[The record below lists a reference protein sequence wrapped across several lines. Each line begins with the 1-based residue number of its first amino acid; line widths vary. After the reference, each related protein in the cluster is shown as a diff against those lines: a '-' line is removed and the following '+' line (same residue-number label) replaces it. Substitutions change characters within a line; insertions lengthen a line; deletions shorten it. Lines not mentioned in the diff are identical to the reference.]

1 MTEFKVAYGENRQ
14 AKKWKNGIITLDEL
28 RSRLSTTFHTT
39 ETVQEYQHM
48 KSGPRS
54 AAKDKGGFVGGHL
67 KDGKR
72 TAQTVE
78 CRSLLTLDVDNA
90 SLTFLDE
97 YLALSPY
104 TTFIYSTHGHTPA
117 SPRFRLVIPL
127 TRDINAEEYN
137 AITRLYAFEQGM
149 EMFDT
154 CSFTPSQL
162 MFWPTT
168 PADGEYI
175 FREVEGEPLDPDT
188 YLAAHP
194 TWNDPLSLPTSPK
207 EALPHFA
214 GSKVEDPLTK
224 DGIVGTFCRA
234 VGTIQNAIDTYLG
247 DVYEKTSA
255 SRYRFK
261 GSHSG
266 PGVQIY
272 DDKLAYSNHATDPA
286 ARQTCNAFD
295 LVRIHLFPADGDTKK
310 SFAAMAE
317 WAAQQPQVSRLLLE
331 EKQTAAEK
339 AFSEEEGE
347 DWKDSLIRDKHGNLI
362 NSLHNLGLIM
372 TYDQYMKNIV
382 FNKLADGMEVK
393 GEIPWDHSETKFWR
407 DADDAQLIWYVD
419 QNYGSFSQ
427 RNYDIAV
434 TKCVDD
440 RSYHPIKEYLASLPE
455 WDGIPRVDT
464 LLLDYLGAEDT
475 QYVRAVTRKMLCAAV
490 TRIYHPGAKFD
501 TLLVLVGEQGIG
513 KSTLISRLA
522 MEWFS
527 DSLTLTDISDGKAGA
542 EKLQGIWLMEIG
554 EMAGMRKAEQEKL
567 KAFFGRQD
575 DKYRAAFGRRV
586 TSHPR
591 QTVMF
596 GTTNAESGFLRDITG
611 NRRYWPVGV
620 PGTGT
625 RKPWELTQADIDQI
639 WAEVVSLVKAGE
651 PLTLPEDLQIV
662 AQVEQNN
669 AMEKDERE
677 GVVRLFLEKLL
688 PEKWDTMDLY
698 ARREFLRGDDPTL
711 SKGTV
716 RRTTVS
722 NMEIWCECFG
732 RNRED
737 LKPAES
743 YALSSLMSRIEGWS
757 RPKTTQTQPL
767 YGKQRVYVRE
777 EEQPHTSWEQPHTS
791 KEQL

>member
-1 MTEFKVAYGENRQ
+1 MTEFKVAYGESRQ
-14 AKKWKNGIITLDEL
+14 AKKWKNGTITLEEL
-28 RSRLSTTFHTT
+28 RKRLSSTFRTT
-39 ETVQEYQHM
+39 ETQAEYAKM
-48 KSGPRS
+48 KSAGRS

-72 TAQTVE
+72 SAQTVE

-97 YLALSPY
+97 YMALSPY
-104 TTFIYSTHGHTPA
+104 ETLIYSTHGHTPA
-117 SPRFRLVIPL
+117 APRYRLVIPL
-127 TRDINAEEYN
+127 TRDVTPEEYN
-137 AITRLYAFEQGM
+137 AITRFFASEQGM

-168 PADGEYI
+168 SSDGEYI
-175 FREVEGEPLDPDT
+175 FKEVEGDPLDPDLF
-188 YLAAHP
+188 LAAHP
-194 TWNDPLSLPTSPK
+194 TWKDPLSLPTSSK
-207 EALPHFA
+207 EPIPHV
-214 GSKVEDPLTK
+214 GKSKVEDPLK
-224 DGIVGTFCRA
+224 KEGIVGTFCRA
-234 VGTIQNAIDTYLG
+234 FPMQAAIDKFLG
-247 DVYEKTSA
+247 DVYEKVSEN
-255 SRYRFK
+255 RYRYIPSSS
-261 GSHSG
+261 GS
-266 PGVQIY
+266 GVQIY
-272 DDKLAYSNHATDPA
+272 DNKLAYSNHATDPA

-295 LVRIHLFPADGDTKK
+295 LIRIHKFPAEGDEKR
-310 SFAAMAE
+310 SFTAMAE
-317 WAAQQPQVSRLLLE
+317 WAASLPEVSRLLLE
-331 EKQTAAEK
+331 EKQAAAEQ
-339 AFSEEEGE
+339 AFSEDE
-347 DWKDSLIRDKHGNLI
+347 DDESWKDNLIRDKRGNLL

-372 TYDQYMKNIV
+372 TYDKYMKNIV
-382 FNKLADGMEVK
+382 FNQLADGMEIK
-393 GEIPWDHSETKFWR
+393 GDIPWKHENTKFWR

-419 QNYGSFSQ
+419 QNYGTFSQ

-440 RSYHPIKEYLASLPE
+440 RSYHPIKEYLATLPE

-464 LLLDYLGAEDT
+464 LLIDYLGAPDNE
-475 QYVRAVTRKMLCAAV
+475 YVRTVTRKELCAAV
-490 TRIYHPGAKFD
+490 TRIFHPGTKFD

-513 KSTLISRLA
+513 KSTLIAKLA
-522 MEWFS
+522 MDWFS

-542 EKLQGIWLMEIG
+542 EKLQGIWIMEIG

-586 TSHPR
+586 QSHPR

-611 NRRYWPVGV
+611 NRRYWPVDV
-620 PGTGT
+620 LGTGT
-625 RKPWELTQADIDQI
+625 KKPWELTQDDVNQI
-639 WAEVVSLVKAGE
+639 WAEVLVLVSKGE
-651 PLTLPEDLQIV
+651 ELTLPASLIET
-662 AQVEQNN
+662 AKSEQNK

-688 PEKWDTMDLY
+688 PDNWASMDLY
-698 ARREFLRGDDPTL
+698 QRREFLRGDDPTQRE
-711 SKGTV
+711 GTV
-716 RRTTVS
+716 RRTSVS

-737 LKPAES
+737 LKPSES

-757 RPKTTQTQPL
+757 RPKTLQTQPL
-767 YGKQRVYVRE
+767 YGKQRVYLRE
-777 EEQPHTSWEQPHTS
+777 E
-791 KEQL
+791 

>member
-1 MTEFKVAYGENRQ
+1 MQRMTEFKVAYGESRQ
-14 AKKWKNGIITLDEL
+14 AKKWKNGTITLEEL
-28 RSRLSTTFHTT
+28 RKRLSSTFRTT
-39 ETVQEYQHM
+39 ETQAEYAKM
-48 KSGPRS
+48 KSAGRS

-72 TAQTVE
+72 SAQTVE

-97 YLALSPY
+97 YMALSPY
-104 TTFIYSTHGHTPA
+104 ETLIYSTHGHTPA
-117 SPRFRLVIPL
+117 APRYRLVIPL
-127 TRDINAEEYN
+127 TRDVTPEEYN
-137 AITRLYAFEQGM
+137 AITRFFASEQGM

-168 PADGEYI
+168 SSDGEYI
-175 FREVEGEPLDPDT
+175 FKEVEGDPLDPDLF
-188 YLAAHP
+188 LAAHP
-194 TWNDPLSLPTSPK
+194 TWKDPLSLPTSSK
-207 EALPHFA
+207 EPIPHV
-214 GSKVEDPLTK
+214 GKSKVEDPLK
-224 DGIVGTFCRA
+224 KEGIVGTFCRA
-234 VGTIQNAIDTYLG
+234 FPMQAAIDKFLG
-247 DVYEKTSA
+247 DVYEKVSEN
-255 SRYRFK
+255 RYRYIPSSS
-261 GSHSG
+261 GS
-266 PGVQIY
+266 GVQIY
-272 DDKLAYSNHATDPA
+272 DNKLAYSNHATDPA

-295 LVRIHLFPADGDTKK
+295 LIRIHKFPAEGDEKR
-310 SFAAMAE
+310 SFTAMAE
-317 WAAQQPQVSRLLLE
+317 WAASLPEVSRLLLE
-331 EKQTAAEK
+331 EKQAAAEQ
-339 AFSEEEGE
+339 AFSEDE
-347 DWKDSLIRDKHGNLI
+347 DDESWKDNLIRDKRGNLL

-372 TYDQYMKNIV
+372 TYDKYMKNIV
-382 FNKLADGMEVK
+382 FNQLADGMEIK
-393 GEIPWDHSETKFWR
+393 GDIPWKHENTKFWR

-419 QNYGSFSQ
+419 QNYGTFSQ

-440 RSYHPIKEYLASLPE
+440 RSYHPIKEYLATLPE

-464 LLLDYLGAEDT
+464 LLIDYLGAPDNE
-475 QYVRAVTRKMLCAAV
+475 YVRTVTRKELCAAV
-490 TRIYHPGAKFD
+490 TRIFHPGTKFD

-513 KSTLISRLA
+513 KSTLIAKLA
-522 MEWFS
+522 MDWFS

-542 EKLQGIWLMEIG
+542 EKLQGIWIMEIG

-586 TSHPR
+586 QSHPR

-611 NRRYWPVGV
+611 NRRYWPVDV
-620 PGTGT
+620 LGTGT
-625 RKPWELTQADIDQI
+625 KKPWELTQDDVNQI
-639 WAEVVSLVKAGE
+639 WAEVLVLVSKGE
-651 PLTLPEDLQIV
+651 ELTLPASLIET
-662 AQVEQNN
+662 AKSEQNK

-688 PEKWDTMDLY
+688 PDNWASMDLY
-698 ARREFLRGDDPTL
+698 QRREFLRGDDPTQRE
-711 SKGTV
+711 GTV
-716 RRTTVS
+716 RRTSVS

-737 LKPAES
+737 LKPSES

-757 RPKTTQTQPL
+757 RPKTLQTQPL
-767 YGKQRVYVRE
+767 YGKQRVYLRE
-777 EEQPHTSWEQPHTS
+777 E
-791 KEQL
+791 